1 MANYYTEFSVMLPLP
16 AGENVQE
23 RLAAWSEQMEA
34 RKEADEDE
42 WLIGTHWE
50 LQKDGIWTY
59 SYASEGNAE
68 GTATLIQ
75 QYLRDFDIEGGIF
88 MTIAGYCSKPRINEA
103 WGAAV
108 VVTKDDQLWLHVN
121 QVLRD
126 AAEAGIEIVNPV

>member
-16 AGENVQE
+16 AGENVAE

-59 SYASEGNAE
+59 SYASEGNAV

-108 VVTKDDQLWLHVN
+108 AVTKDDQLWLHVN

>member
-16 AGENVQE
+16 AGENVAE

-108 VVTKDDQLWLHVN
+108 VVTKDDQMWLN
-121 QVLRD
+121 TGEVLRQ
-126 AAEAGIEIVNPV
+126 AAEAGIEVVNM

>member
-16 AGENVQE
+16 AGENVAE

-50 LQKDGIWTY
+50 LQEDGIWAY

-108 VVTKDDQLWLHVN
+108 VVTKDEQLWLHVN

>member
-1 MANYYTEFSVMLPLP
+1 MANYYTEFSVMLHLP
-16 AGENVQE
+16 AGENVAE

-108 VVTKDDQLWLHVN
+108 VVTKDDQMWLN
-121 QVLRD
+121 TGEVLRQ
-126 AAEAGIEIVNPV
+126 AAEAGIEVVNM

>member
-50 LQKDGIWTY
+50 LQKDGIWAY

-68 GTATLIQ
+68 GSATLIQ
-75 QYLRDFDIEGGIF
+75 Q
-88 MTIAGYCSKPRINEA
+88 
-103 WGAAV
+103 
-108 VVTKDDQLWLHVN
+108 
-121 QVLRD
+121 
-126 AAEAGIEIVNPV
+126 